1 MWGAGKGLRGGL
13 MEAGGGG
20 AGWREQLGLQG
31 KPGQGGRRVGAR
43 EAAGASAAT
52 RPRRRPQRGDVAAR
66 LAVWRPRSGGAGLL
80 TALGGQRWL
89 GSWVSGRPRPALQ
102 DRLCQSAS
110 QRTGHPCPGPSFT
123 EAGTATGHEG
133 DPTVPFIQTAASPAA
148 SFSAESGVLD
158 RGGLRP
164 PPVKTLDWRLG
175 GEAAPPQ
182 GGKWI
187 FLCHPQLL
195 P

>member
-1 MWGAGKGLRGGL
+1 MEGTAG
-13 MEAGGGG
+13 
-20 AGWREQLGLQG
+20 
-31 KPGQGGRRVGAR
+31 
-43 EAAGASAAT
+43 AAGEARAGRAAS
-52 RPRRRPQRGDVAAR
+52 RGERGRWLPRGRDGDHSAGDVAAR

-123 EAGTATGHEG
+123 EAGTAAGHEG

-187 FLCHPQLL
+187 FLCHPRLL

>member
-1 MWGAGKGLRGGL
+1 MAGRGLPFRIVCARARPKGLATL
-13 MEAGGGG
+13 A
-20 AGWREQLGLQG
+20 LG
-31 KPGQGGRRVGAR
+31 
-43 EAAGASAAT
+43 
-52 RPRRRPQRGDVAAR
+52 
-66 LAVWRPRSGGAGLL
+66 PRS
-80 TALGGQRWL
+80 Q
-89 GSWVSGRPRPALQ
+89 RPAQPL
-102 DRLCQSAS
+102 
-110 QRTGHPCPGPSFT
+110 
-123 EAGTATGHEG
+123 ATEG